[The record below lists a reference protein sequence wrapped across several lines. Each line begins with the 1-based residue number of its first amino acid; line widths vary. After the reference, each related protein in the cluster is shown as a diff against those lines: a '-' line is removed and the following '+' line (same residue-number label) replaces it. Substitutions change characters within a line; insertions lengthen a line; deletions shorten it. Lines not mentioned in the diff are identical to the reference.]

1 MAISSLLVEAIAIL
15 VLRQG
20 EVCSTSQTPFLG
32 RGRRLIDNVQAGW
45 STVAVNREAGGK
57 SASRVGGDLRVK
69 SAECPL
75 SGVKRTC
82 VMGALSQ
89 PCGTQNPKMTSG
101 MKLDPGIFR

>member
-75 SGVKRTC
+75 WVKSRHSGVRWICPLYPRKRTFSEAAQ
-82 VMGALSQ
+82 MSA
-89 PCGTQNPKMTSG
+89 
-101 MKLDPGIFR
+101 